1 MEMIRVA
8 HVVSVESSN
17 YYLNNLID
25 FSDSGKVKYIMITLG
40 AESVFT
46 QEMRAR
52 GIEVLV
58 VPAISLKQKFK
69 AVQQI
74 RQILQQTR
82 ADIVHTHLFIPS
94 LIGIR
99 AGQKAGIRRMTTRHH
114 SDALYN
120 ISSWLKRKIWLR
132 LEHYVNRKA
141 HHIIAPSQ
149 MVYDILVQ
157 KEKVPASRVSLIPY
171 GQTTERFDA
180 ITPEMIR
187 ATREELK
194 MEGKISMVCVAR
206 LFNRKGHT
214 YLFKAMAALSKDYP
228 QLELYLVGTGPHR
241 EQLEQM
247 AKEKGIASQVHFL
260 GWRNDALAI
269 MGAAD
274 MVVHPSLEDALSSAV
289 IEAVMMEKP
298 IVASDIS
305 GVKDSLGNGQYGEI
319 VPPADAKAL
328 EAGIRRILDNR
339 SLALEKAKAG
349 RTYLLEYMAAPRVA
363 AAYISEYEKLM
374 AH

>member
-1 MEMIRVA
+1 MSLIRVA

-17 YYLNNLID
+17 YYLNNLVD
-25 FSDSGKVKYIMITLG
+25 YSDPGKVKYIMITLG

-52 GIEVLV
+52 GVEVLL
-58 VPAISLKQKFK
+58 VPAISMSQKFK
-69 AVQQI
+69 AVHQI
-74 RQILQQTR
+74 KQILRQTQ

-94 LIGIR
+94 LIGVR
-99 AGQKAGIRRMTTRHH
+99 AGQKACIKTLTTRHH

-132 LEHYVNRKA
+132 LEQYVNRKA

-157 KEKVPASRVSLIPY
+157 KEQVPASRVSLIPY

-180 ITPEMIR
+180 VTTDMIQ
-187 ATREELK
+187 ATRTELK
-194 MEGKISMVCVAR
+194 MEGRLTMVCVAR
-206 LFNRKGHT
+206 LFNRKGHI
-214 YLFKAMAALSKDYP
+214 YLFKAMAGLIREFP
-228 QLELYLVGTGPHR
+228 ELQLYLVGTGPHR
-241 EQLEQM
+241 DQLEQM
-247 AKEKGIASQVHFL
+247 AKEEGVAEHVQFL

-305 GVKDSLGNGQYGEI
+305 GVKDSLGNGKYGEI

-328 EAGIRRILDNR
+328 EAGIRRILDNK

-349 RTYLLEYMAAPRVA
+349 RIYLLEYMAAPRVA
-363 AAYISEYEKLM
+363 AAYLAEYEKLM